1 MGISDRHYI
10 QRQSRGG
17 GRLGPAPGRRMLSV
31 NLWLIIINVA
41 VYILSGVWTT
51 PVQFVFERAVIQ
63 EAYADSDELGFA
75 DPRQHARPTPAG
87 TAVAPIVHRPS
98 GRQVGEAHYRVMDP
112 LRAYGHFSTTK
123 AFLEMQVWRLIT
135 FQFLHDRASILHI
148 LFNMIGLAV
157 FGGLVEQHLG
167 GKRYLAFYLM
177 CGICGGLAYL
187 VLNLGGYLFGA
198 VPGLLPYHPS
208 TPLIGASAGVF
219 GVILACARLAPHERV
234 QLLIPPVS
242 FKIRTFAFVY
252 VGIALLNLFFGGQNA
267 GGDAAHLGGALAGW
281 YFIKHNHL
289 LRDFFDVFQDSRK
302 PERGRPGK
310 RGGGSKGRGGGQP
323 PSDPGEI
330 DRILDKVRDQGID
343 SLTDR
348 ERKTLQSE
356 TSRRRGR

>member
-1 MGISDRHYI
+1 MGISDRDYI
-10 QRQSRGG
+10 QDKGG
-17 GRLGPAPGRRMLSV
+17 SARLGPMGGRRGLSV

-51 PVQFVFERAVIQ
+51 PVQFVFESAVIQ
-63 EAYADSDELGFA
+63 EAYADSDDLGFA
-75 DPRQHARPTPAG
+75 DPRQHAIQTGPAS
-87 TAVAPIVHRPS
+87 ASAPIVHRPS

-187 VLNLGGYLFGA
+187 ALNLGGYLFGA
-198 VPGLLPYHPS
+198 VPGLLPYNPT

-219 GVILACARLAPHERV
+219 GVILACSRLAPHERV
-234 QLLIPPVS
+234 QLLFPPVS

-252 VGIALLNLFFGGQNA
+252 VGIALLNLLFGGRNA

-302 PERGRPGK
+302 PDRGRS
-310 RGGGSKGRGGGQP
+310 RGSKGKARGP
-323 PSDPGEI
+323 APSDPGEI
-330 DRILDKVRDQGID
+330 DRILDKVRDQGIE

-348 ERKTLQSE
+348 ERKALQSE

>member
-1 MGISDRHYI
+1 MGISDRDYI
-10 QRQSRGG
+10 QDKGG
-17 GRLGPAPGRRMLSV
+17 SARLGPMGGRRGLSV
-31 NLWLIIINVA
+31 NLWLIIINVG
-41 VYILSGVWTT
+41 VFILSGVWSS
-51 PVQFVFERAVIQ
+51 PPQFVFDRAEIDSTFV
-63 EAYADSDELGFA
+63 DSDELAFR
-75 DPRQHARPTPAG
+75 DPRQHAREIAPGA
-87 TAVAPIVHRPS
+87 AHAPIVHRPS
-98 GRQVGEAHYRVMDP
+98 GRQVGVAFYRVMDP

-135 FQFLHDRASILHI
+135 FQFLHDGTGIWHI

-157 FGGLVEQHLG
+157 FGGLVEQQLG
-167 GKRYLAFYLM
+167 GRRYLAFYLM

-187 VLNLGGYLFGA
+187 ALNLGGYIFGA
-198 VPGLLPYHPS
+198 VPGLLPNHPS

-234 QLLIPPVS
+234 QLLLPPVS

-302 PERGRPGK
+302 PERGRP
-310 RGGGSKGRGGGQP
+310 RGSKGKAKGP
-323 PSDPGEI
+323 APSDPGEI
-330 DRILDKVRDQGID
+330 DRILDKVRDEGID

-348 ERKTLQSE
+348 ERKALQSE

>member
-1 MGISDRHYI
+1 MGISDRDYI
-10 QRQSRGG
+10 QQQPRGG
-17 GRLGPAPGRRMLSV
+17 GMLGRTPGRRALSV

-41 VYILSGVWTT
+41 VYILSGVWTS
-51 PVQFVFERAVIQ
+51 PVQFVYESVDVQ
-63 EAYADSDELGFA
+63 QAYTDSDDLVIA
-75 DPRQHARPTPAG
+75 NPRQHARADRPGIASVP
-87 TAVAPIVHRPS
+87 VVHRPS
-98 GRQVGEAHYRVMDP
+98 GRQVGTAYYRVMDP
-112 LRAYGHFSTTK
+112 IRAYGHFSTTK

-135 FQFLHDRASILHI
+135 FQFLHDRASIWHI
-148 LFNMIGLAV
+148 LFNMFGLAV

-167 GKRYLAFYLM
+167 RKRYLAFYLM

-187 VLNLGGYLFGA
+187 VLNLGGYIFGK
-198 VPGLLPYHPS
+198 VPLLLPHSPT

-234 QLLIPPVS
+234 QLIFPPIS

-252 VGIALLNLFFGGQNA
+252 VGIALLNLLFGGRNA

-289 LRDFFDVFQDSRK
+289 LRDFFDVFNDSRK
-302 PERGRPGK
+302 PERGER
-310 RGGGSKGRGGGQP
+310 SGRGGRRGTAAPDQ
-323 PSDPGEI
+323 GEI
-330 DRILDKVRDQGID
+330 DRILDKVRDEGID

-356 TSRRRGR
+356 TSRKRGR